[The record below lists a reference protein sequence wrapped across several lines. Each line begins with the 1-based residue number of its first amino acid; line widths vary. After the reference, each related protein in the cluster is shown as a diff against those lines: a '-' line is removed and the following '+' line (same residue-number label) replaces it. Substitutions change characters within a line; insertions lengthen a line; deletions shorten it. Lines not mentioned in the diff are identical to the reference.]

1 MSAFLRRPAI
11 AAIAAIAALSLS
23 LPLAAAGTD
32 ERALPN
38 VEASTDASDAQAA
51 PRFRD
56 AAAHEAMRDA
66 PSRSSRASVEPAAAP
81 GQVQQV
87 RAAEINSTSALIS
100 WEEPV
105 ADPAVTGYQL
115 QLLLGDDVI
124 DEAAWDRE
132 TTAWIE
138 ALDPD
143 TEYGVRIA
151 AVSDAGAGEPSVLYT
166 FTTTHNSVQRIF
178 GADRYE
184 TAVRVSQDAFPFA
197 EVSAAF
203 VAGGRDFPDALAAAA
218 VAGSL
223 GGPVLLT
230 LPNSIST
237 SALDELHALQPEYV
251 FGAGGTSA
259 ISSGVFAQA
268 ASAATIDA
276 HQFMGANRYDTAAQM
291 TGFWDTVDTVY
302 LASGTN
308 YPDALAGAAAAG
320 SARAPILLTRHS
332 ALPGETAAALR
343 ALRPARIVALGGPG
357 AISDSVLRRARL
369 STGVSTNTAR
379 WSGASRYETA
389 VSVSQN
395 TFTET
400 RVPVVY
406 VASGRNFADALA
418 GAAAGGALG
427 GPVLLTLP
435 GSISPATLDEIDRL
449 DPVRVVVLGGPSV
462 VSDSILDRID
472 AVFTG

>member
-1 MSAFLRRPAI
+1 MSAFTRRPAI
-11 AAIAAIAALSLS
+11 AAIAAVAALSLS
-23 LPLAAAGTD
+23 FPLAAAGAD
-32 ERALPN
+32 ELSLPN
-38 VEASTDASDAQAA
+38 VEASAEAGVTQPG

-56 AAAHEAMRDA
+56 AAAHAADSVA
-66 PSRSSRASVEPAAAP
+66 PSRSSRASAALAAAP
-81 GQVQQV
+81 GPVQQITAIDV
-87 RAAEINSTSALIS
+87 NSTSALIN
-100 WEEPV
+100 WQAPV
-105 ADPAVTGYQL
+105 SDPPVTGYQL
-115 QLLLGDDVI
+115 HLLLGDTVI
-124 DEAAWDRE
+124 DEAAWDQE
-132 TTAWIE
+132 TTAWIDG
-138 ALDPD
+138 LDPD

-151 AVSDAGAGEPSVLYT
+151 AVSDAGMGEFSELHT

-184 TAVRVSQDAFPFA
+184 TAVRVSQDAFPFS
-197 EVSAAF
+197 EINAAF
-203 VAGGRDFPDALAAAA
+203 VAGGRNFPDALAAAA
-218 VAGSL
+218 VAGSF

-237 SALDELHALQPEYV
+237 SAQDELDALKPEYV
-251 FGAGGTSA
+251 FGAGGTSV
-259 ISSGVFAQA
+259 ISSKVFAQA
-268 ASAATIDA
+268 ASAATLDS
-276 HQFMGANRYDTAAQM
+276 HQFAGANRYDTAAQM
-291 TGFWDTVDTVY
+291 TGFWDAADTVY

-320 SARAPILLTRHS
+320 FNQAPILLAKQN

-343 ALRPARIVALGGPG
+343 ELKPSRIVALGGPG
-357 AISDSVLRRARL
+357 AISDSVLKNARL
-369 STGVSTNTAR
+369 STRVSTNTSR

-389 VSVSQN
+389 VAVSKN

-435 GSISPATLDEIDRL
+435 DSISPVTLAEIKRL
-449 DPVRVVVLGGPSV
+449 DPVRVVVLGGSTV
-462 VSDSILDRID
+462 VSDGVLDQID
-472 AVFTG
+472 SVFTG

>member
-1 MSAFLRRPAI
+1 MSASIRRPAI

-23 LPLAAAGTD
+23 LPLAAAGAD
-32 ERALPN
+32 EPALPN
-38 VEASTDASDAQAA
+38 VGASAEAGDAQLG

-56 AAAHEAMRDA
+56 AAAHAPASDA
-66 PSRSSRASVEPAAAP
+66 PSRSSRTSAALAAVP
-81 GQVQQV
+81 GPVQQISAV
-87 RAAEINSTSALIS
+87 EISSTTALIS
-100 WEEPV
+100 WQQPV

-115 QLLLGDDVI
+115 QLLLGDTVI
-124 DEAAWDRE
+124 DEAAWNTE

-138 ALDPD
+138 GLDPD

-151 AVSDAGAGEPSVLYT
+151 AVSDAGTGELSALYT

-184 TAVRVSQDAFPFA
+184 TAVRVSQDAFPF
-197 EVSAAF
+197 SGINAAF
-203 VAGGRDFPDALAAAA
+203 LAGGRNFPDALAAAA
-218 VAGSL
+218 VAGSF

-230 LPNSIST
+230 LPNSISA
-237 SALDELHALQPEYV
+237 SALEELQALEPDYV
-251 FGAGGTSA
+251 FGAGGSSV
-259 ISSGVFAQA
+259 ISSKVFTQA
-268 ASAATIDA
+268 AAAATLDSY
-276 HQFMGANRYDTAAQM
+276 QFAGANRYDTAAEM
-291 TGFWDTVDTVY
+291 TGFWDAADTVY

-320 SARAPILLTRHS
+320 FTQAPILLAKQT

-343 ALRPARIVALGGPG
+343 ALKPSRIVALGGTG
-357 AISDSVLRRARL
+357 AISDSVLKSARL
-369 STGVSTNTAR
+369 STGVSTNTSR

-389 VSVSQN
+389 VAVSKN
-395 TFTET
+395 TFTDT

-435 GSISPATLDEIDRL
+435 DSISPVTLAEIKRL
-449 DPVRVVVLGGPSV
+449 DPVRVVVLGGSSV
-462 VSDSILDRID
+462 ISDGVLDQID
-472 AVFTG
+472 SVFTG